1 MTMTAEQIEL
11 EHQKDLVR
19 LRNFRLLDDD
29 FMRKVFDGDPLYIQ
43 IVLRIVLNMPDLV
56 VIHVQTEM
64 FVENLLK
71 RSIRLDVL
79 ATDASGRKFNIEIQR
94 SDEGA
99 DSRRARYNSSML
111 DANVVKKGTKFYD
124 LPETWVIFITENDI
138 FEQGWDVYKVERII
152 EGMGKKFDD
161 GAHIVYVNG
170 QYRGNDEIGKLMH
183 DFSCTNPDDMY
194 NKTLAERA
202 RFFKESKEGVEIMC
216 KAMEDMR
223 DEYLQIGIQQGIQQD
238 KNSVA
243 LRMIRSGKYSD
254 DEIAEMSGL
263 SIMDVKKLRAEA
275 AA

>member
-71 RSIRLDVL
+71 RSVRLDVL
-79 ATDASGRKFNIEIQR
+79 ATDASGRKFNVEIQR

-138 FEQGWDVYKVERII
+138 FEQGWDVYKVERTI

-170 QYRGNDEIGKLMH
+170 QYRGNDAIGNLMH

-194 NKTLAERA
+194 DETLAERA
-202 RFFKESKEGVEIMC
+202 RFFKESKEGIEIMC

-223 DEYLQIGIQQGIQQD
+223 NEYLQIGIQQGIQQD

>member
-71 RSIRLDVL
+71 RSVRLDVL
-79 ATDASGRKFNIEIQR
+79 ATDSSGRKFNVEIQR

-138 FEQGWDVYKVERII
+138 FEQGWDVYKVERTI
-152 EGMGKKFDD
+152 ERMGKKFDD

-194 NKTLAERA
+194 NETLAERA

-223 DEYLQIGIQQGIQQD
+223 DEYLQIGEQ
-238 KNSVA
+238 KRSREVA
-243 LRMIRSGKYSD
+243 FRMLKSGKYTD
-254 DEIAEMSGL
+254 EEIAEVSGL
-263 SIMDVKKLRAEA
+263 SILEVKNLKAEA
-275 AA
+275 VA